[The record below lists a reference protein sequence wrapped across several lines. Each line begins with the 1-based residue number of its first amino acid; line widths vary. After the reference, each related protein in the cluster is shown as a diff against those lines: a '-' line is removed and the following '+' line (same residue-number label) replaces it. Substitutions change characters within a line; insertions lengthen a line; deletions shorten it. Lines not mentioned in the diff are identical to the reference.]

1 MISRVPSLVTPQLL
15 KSYDYLEAPAVILH
29 PDGTDEVEVLAAMR
43 RGEDP
48 WTVTDKEEN
57 ETRAPVDSRNMRS
70 PLLDGYLHDRP
81 KHHPWDWEGYIGDIR
96 AYNAKL
102 LCKSLLR

>member
-48 WTVTDKEEN
+48 WTVGNTDED
-57 ETRAPVDSRNMRS
+57 ETSIPIDRNIAS
-70 PLLDGYLHDRP
+70 PLLDGYLQNRT
-81 KHHPWDWEGYIGDIR
+81 KHHQRDWEGYIGDIR